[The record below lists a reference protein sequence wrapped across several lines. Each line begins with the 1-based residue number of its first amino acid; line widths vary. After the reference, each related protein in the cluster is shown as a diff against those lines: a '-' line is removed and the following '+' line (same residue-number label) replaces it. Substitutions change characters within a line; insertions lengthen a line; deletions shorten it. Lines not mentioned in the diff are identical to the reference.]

1 MKIYENHIHSCT
13 EYVKAYNHH
22 LHVITSVEISRK
34 KDKKKIVMIII
45 SRLQMF
51 FFFFKRKK
59 KKRKDLL
66 SGVRTG
72 NHKKIT
78 QKLRQS

>member
-13 EYVKAYNHH
+13 EYVNAYNHH

-34 KDKKKIVMIII
+34 KAKKIVMIII
-45 SRLQMF
+45 SRLQML
-51 FFFFKRKK
+51 KK
-59 KKRKDLL
+59 E
-66 SGVRTG
+66 
-72 NHKKIT
+72 KICYQVSELATIKMT